1 MSSSDGQSSIWLER
15 LADGE
20 ADAVQQFWDRFGF
33 RMQRLAEKNIG
44 KKLAKRVDAEDVV
57 QSACRT
63 FFRRVGDGKLRVA
76 TSDKL
81 WNLMCVIVLLKTRQ
95 VARFHFRDK
104 RALSREVP
112 MAPGAEDESDDRFQP
127 TSSEPSPAE
136 AAEFADELN
145 QLLRNL
151 EPEMQQVV
159 QLKLEGYTNGEIGD
173 KLAVSERTVRRHIQD
188 VRQGM
193 KQTLLDL
200 QGQVDDG

>member
-112 MAPGAEDESDDRFQP
+112 MAPGADGESDARFQP
-127 TSSEPSPAE
+127 ASSEPSPAE